1 MSAFVG
7 DRLSEII
14 HYYHLTMNSFS
25 KKLGL
30 TSNSVITRAV
40 RENER
45 GISQEL
51 MQKILHTFPEIDA
64 LWLVTGKGTMIK
76 ANTPPTRCDACEAKE
91 KLLAERE
98 RTIER
103 LEKAIDLSQQTIE
116 HLLDNSSVDT
126 KVTKHKD

>member
-1 MSAFVG
+1 MSEMMG

-14 HYYHLTMNSFS
+14 QHYRYTMNSFA

-30 TSNSVITRAV
+30 SSNTVITKAV
-40 RENER
+40 KER
-45 GISQEL
+45 QRGVNQEL
-51 MQKILHTFPEIDA
+51 LNKILNAFPEIDA

-76 ANTPPTRCDACEAKE
+76 ADAPATRCDACKAKE

-116 HLLDNSSVDT
+116 HLLNNSTVDT
-126 KVTKHKD
+126 NVPKHKD